1 MLNVLYVDDEKI
13 NLELFELS
21 FRKDFVI
28 HKSLDAKDGLDIL
41 SKEPIDVVV
50 SDLRMPE
57 MNGIEFIKIVK
68 QRYPDKNCILLTAF
82 DEPTLVKDPE
92 VKSILFSYI
101 LKPFRKEELKTIIIN
116 ASDNFKVH

>member
-1 MLNVLYVDDEKI
+1 MLNVLYVDDEQI

-21 FRKDFVI
+21 FRKDFVV

-41 SKEPIDVVV
+41 DNESIDVIV

-57 MNGIEFIKIVK
+57 MNGIEFIKVVK

-82 DEPTLVKDPE
+82 DEPNLIKDPE

-101 LKPFRKEELKTIIIN
+101 LKPFRKEELKSIIIE
-116 ASDNFKVH
+116 ASDNP